1 MSAAAAAA
9 TTADATAPAKPK
21 SKKLLFILIGVIVL
35 ALAGAGGAVY
45 ILKKNTAVDEDGEE
59 TSHSTKD
66 DRASRSPPTFLPLE
80 AMVVNLADPGGNRF
94 AQLGITLEVEDSKT
108 SDAMKAFMPSIRNA
122 ILMLVSQRSSETML
136 QMEGKEKLSADIV
149 REVSKVMGYSLPE
162 AAEADAS
169 QSEKPAKKRPVAPPN
184 PLRGVL
190 FSSFI
195 VQ

>member
-1 MSAAAAAA
+1 MSAAAA
-9 TTADATAPAKPK
+9 TADAAAPAKPK

-35 ALAGAGGAVY
+35 ALAGAGGAFY

-59 TSHSTKD
+59 TSHSAKD
-66 DRASRSPPTFLPLE
+66 AHAAVLPPTFLPLE
-80 AMVVNLADPGGNRF
+80 AMVVNLSDPGGNRF

-108 SDAMKAFMPSIRNA
+108 SDAMKAFMPSIRSA

-149 REVSKVMGYSLPE
+149 REVSRVMGYAQPE
-162 AAEADAS
+162 EDGADEAH
-169 QSEKPAKKRPVAPPN
+169 SEKPTKKRRAAPPN

-190 FSSFI
+190 FSSFL

>member
-1 MSAAAAAA
+1 MSAAAA
-9 TTADATAPAKPK
+9 TADATTPAKPK
-21 SKKLLFILIGVIVL
+21 SKKLLYILIGVVVL
-35 ALAGAGGAVY
+35 ALVGAGGAFY
-45 ILKKNTAVDEDGEE
+45 LLKKNTAVDEDGEE
-59 TSHSTKD
+59 TSQSAKE

-94 AQLGITLEVEDSKT
+94 AQLGITLQVEDAKT
-108 SDAMKAFMPSIRNA
+108 AEAMKVYMPSIRNA
-122 ILMLVSQRSSETML
+122 ILMLISQRSSENML

-149 REVSKVMGYSLPE
+149 REVSRVMDYPLPE
-162 AAEADAS
+162 GSAAAS
-169 QSEKPAKKRPVAPPN
+169 EQGDKPAKKKRAAPPS

>member
-94 AQLGITLEVEDSKT
+94 AQLGLTLELEDSKT
-108 SDAMKAFMPSIRNA
+108 ADAMKAFMPSIRNA
-122 ILMLVSQRSSETML
+122 ILMLISQRSSETML